1 MGNKRLSD
9 VINYEEHI
17 SPYRIIEVVSGVG
30 SGKNYWIENVLMEK
44 YHVLLITSRK
54 AKVEET
60 MHRTGLGKCLN
71 LSKRKTDAIVSE
83 WNEDMMFGC
92 CVCNN
97 WQIEYYMKNKFLADD
112 NNTHLFRFF
121 DIIVVDEAHSLATD
135 ATYCDAPFYLLDF
148 LKATYQKSNK
158 KIILMTATPTP
169 IENLI
174 SLKDKAKYKTWD
186 FTKKCINV
194 QPSLLEYVY
203 KKMAWQTIV
212 EKYAQDPNGKWHTV
226 YFATRTKSIKD
237 DIVPYLVENGI
248 PEENIAVSFS
258 DEKSKE
264 GFSEVL
270 LQNQVKVEKYLKTE
284 EDIPDDIKVFVTTS
298 RNKEGINMSNDE
310 YEWHIVIESHWDEE
324 IQQMW
329 GRVRSPYDRVM
340 LVYDAPQHYA
350 ISIER
355 DFDHAFDIAAV
366 NTINTVFDEWCQT
379 QNIPLK
385 KTIPKC

>member
-1 MGNKRLSD
+1 M
-9 VINYEEHI
+9 
-17 SPYRIIEVVSGVG
+17 
-30 SGKNYWIENVLMEK
+30 
-44 YHVLLITSRK
+44 
-54 AKVEET
+54 
-60 MHRTGLGKCLN
+60 
-71 LSKRKTDAIVSE
+71 
-83 WNEDMMFGC
+83 
-92 CVCNN
+92 
-97 WQIEYYMKNKFLADD
+97 
-112 NNTHLFRFF
+112 
-121 DIIVVDEAHSLATD
+121 
-135 ATYCDAPFYLLDF
+135 
-148 LKATYQKSNK
+148 
-158 KIILMTATPTP
+158 
-169 IENLI
+169 
-174 SLKDKAKYKTWD
+174 
-186 FTKKCINV
+186 
-194 QPSLLEYVY
+194 
-203 KKMAWQTIV
+203 
-212 EKYAQDPNGKWHTV
+212 
-226 YFATRTKSIKD
+226 
-237 DIVPYLVENGI
+237 
-248 PEENIAVSFS
+248 SFS

-284 EDIPDDIKVFVTTS
+284 EDIPDDIKVFVTIS

-340 LVYDAPQHYA
+340 LVYDAPQHYV